1 MFRKIAI
8 LIVMILVS
16 LSINADAGVKI
27 TSIDLQIRGANGYID
42 INLDG
47 RYQELPDLKVNGNI
61 IQVIISG
68 ADQFNPIRKKVS
80 GAILSANTNNNKAVA
95 SIELPY
101 DVKAQSV
108 DVGWKN
114 KNIQIVFPRGK
125 AGNKGSLTNN
135 IPEELRK
142 VNIPVKEIEKKESS
156 LSKENLNEDY
166 LNKLVEE
173 EKTRSIIRNNSIVK
187 SDDVKTDDVKTQ
199 QSAFNKSIESQK
211 LPVNKE
217 SGDSFSL
224 AGYALKFFIFLSLVL
239 GLFYGVVQLLKKG
252 LFNKGK
258 LGFLNNSQMIQVLS
272 TTYVAPKRSL
282 MIVRAHKQIFLVANS
297 ESGIQF
303 LSEMSDTTG
312 LIKEGEKVV
321 SGTNFD
327 INLETADSTT
337 NESSFKIKE
346 NINESTPL
354 PEEKGIQS
362 LSAKDIVK
370 FSDELKKKARK
381 LKPIEFN

>member
-16 LSINADAGVKI
+16 LSINADAGVKV
-27 TSIDLQIRGANGYID
+27 TSVDLQTKGPNGYID

-47 RYQELPDLKVNGNI
+47 RYLDLPDLKVNGKI
-61 IQVIISG
+61 IEIILSG
-68 ADQFNPIRKKVS
+68 AEPFSSINKKVS
-80 GAILSANTNNNKAVA
+80 GALLSAKAINGKALV

-101 DVKAQSV
+101 DVKADSV

-114 KNIQIVFPRGK
+114 KSIQIVFPRGK
-125 AGNKGSLTNN
+125 AVTKDLVKKNPVNEIKN
-135 IPEELRK
+135 IDPSVERMER
-142 VNIPVKEIEKKESS
+142 EEKKESVV
-156 LSKENLNEDY
+156 SKENLNEDY

-173 EKTRSIIRNNSIVK
+173 EKNKPFLIKNSE
-187 SDDVKTDDVKTQ
+187 VKTDDVKTQ
-199 QSAFNKSIESQK
+199 QSSFDKSFKPQNNPSSQE
-211 LPVNKE
+211 NN
-217 SGDSFSL
+217 DNFSF
-224 AGYALKFFIFLSLVL
+224 AGYAVKFFLFLALVL
-239 GLFYGVVQLLKKG
+239 GLFYGVIQLLKKG

-272 TTYVAPKRSL
+272 TTYVGPKRSL

-303 LSEMSDTTG
+303 LSEMNDTAG
-312 LIKEGEKVV
+312 LVKEGEKAV

-327 INLETADSTT
+327 LTLDSAEIST
-337 NESSFKIKE
+337 NDSSFKIKE
-346 NINESTPL
+346 DINESTPI

-381 LKPIEFN
+381 LRPIEFN